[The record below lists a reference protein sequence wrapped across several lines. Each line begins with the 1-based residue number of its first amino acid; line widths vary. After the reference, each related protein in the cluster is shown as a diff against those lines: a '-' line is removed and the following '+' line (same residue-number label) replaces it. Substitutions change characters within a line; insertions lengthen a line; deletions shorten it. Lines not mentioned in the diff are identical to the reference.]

1 MADQTEAAV
10 IIVGAGPSGLA
21 TAACLHELS
30 IPYTL
35 LERQDCFA
43 PLWQKYSYDRVH
55 LHLPK
60 QFCQLPLM
68 PIPPSYPKYL
78 PRNEFVQYL
87 NDYVSR
93 FGISPRYWRSVE
105 TASYD
110 EVAGKW
116 KITAQNLG
124 SGEAEEYTP
133 RFLVVAT
140 GETCDPKI
148 PEVEG
153 LHSFTGE
160 VLHST
165 EYRNGGKFAGER
177 VLVIGSGNSGME
189 IALDLANSGAKT
201 SIVVR
206 SPVRVVDG
214 MQMHIM
220 SRGIAHAGLILL
232 KYLPLK
238 WVDWFLVM
246 MSKCAYGDLSKY
258 GIQTPKEGPF
268 ALKINYGKYPVLDV
282 GTLNKLINSREIQI
296 HILSRGMM
304 DAAVEL
310 LKYFSF
316 EWVEWITIMMSK
328 AVFGDLTKYGMQRP
342 EEGPFTVKLK
352 YGKFPVIDV
361 GTFNKIKSGEI
372 QVLPAGIRSIKGN
385 TVVLENENEHMFDV
399 IVFATGFKR
408 STKQWLKGE
417 DVDSLLNDD
426 GLAKSFPNQWKGKKG
441 LYCVGLA
448 QKGLYGAGMDAQN
461 IARDIKALL

>member
-1 MADQTEAAV
+1 MADQTEAPV
-10 IIVGAGPSGLA
+10 IVVGAGPSGLA

-78 PRNEFVQYL
+78 PRNDFVQYL

-93 FGISPRYWRSVE
+93 FSISPRYRRLVE

-116 KITAQNLG
+116 KITARNLS
-124 SGEAEEYTP
+124 SGEAEEYTS
-133 RFLVVAT
+133 RFLVVAS

-165 EYRNGGKFAGER
+165 EYRNGQKFAGKS
-177 VLVIGSGNSGME
+177 VLVVGSGNSGME

-206 SPVRVVDG
+206 SP
-214 MQMHIM
+214 
-220 SRGIAHAGLILL
+220 
-232 KYLPLK
+232 
-238 WVDWFLVM
+238 
-246 MSKCAYGDLSKY
+246 
-258 GIQTPKEGPF
+258 
-268 ALKINYGKYPVLDV
+268 
-282 GTLNKLINSREIQI
+282 I

-304 DAAVEL
+304 DAAVKL

-316 EWVEWITIMMSK
+316 EWVEWMTTMMSK

-342 EEGPFTVKLK
+342 DEGPFTVKLK
-352 YGKFPVIDV
+352 YGKFPVIDL

-385 TVVLENENEHMFDV
+385 TVVFENENEHAFDV

-417 DVDSLLNDD
+417 DVDNLLNDD
-426 GLAKSFPNQWKGKKG
+426 GFAKSFPNHWKGKKG
-441 LYCVGLA
+441 VYCVGLA

>member
-1 MADQTEAAV
+1 MDTKLAMAEYQREAAV
-10 IIVGAGPSGLA
+10 IIVGGGPSGLA

-60 QFCQLPLM
+60 HFCQLPLM
-68 PIPPSYPKYL
+68 PIPPSYSKYL
-78 PRNEFVQYL
+78 SRNEFVQYL

-93 FGISPRYWRSVE
+93 FRIRPRYRRLVE

-116 KITAQNLG
+116 TITARNLG
-124 SGEAEEYTP
+124 SGEEEEYTP

-160 VLHST
+160 TLHST
-165 EYRNGGKFAGER
+165 EYRNGEKFAGER
-177 VLVIGSGNSGME
+177 VLVVGSGNSGME

-206 SPVRVVDG
+206 SP
-214 MQMHIM
+214 MHIT
-220 SRGIAHAGLILL
+220 SRGIVHAALILL

-238 WVDWFLVM
+238 WVDWMVVM
-246 MSKCAYGDLSKY
+246 LSRCVYGDLSKV
-258 GIQTPKEGPF
+258 GIQRPKEGPF
-268 ALKINYGKYPVLDV
+268 ALK
-282 GTLNKLINSREIQI
+282 
-296 HILSRGMM
+296 
-304 DAAVEL
+304 
-310 LKYFSF
+310 
-316 EWVEWITIMMSK
+316 
-328 AVFGDLTKYGMQRP
+328 
-342 EEGPFTVKLK
+342 LK
-352 YGKFPVIDV
+352 YGKYPVIDV
-361 GTFNKIKSGEI
+361 GTLNNLINSRQI
-372 QVLPAGIRSIKGN
+372 QVLPGIRSIKGKN
-385 TVVLENENEHMFDV
+385 VLFENEKEYMLDV

-408 STKQWLKGE
+408 STKHWLKG
-417 DVDSLLNDD
+417 DDYLLSDD
-426 GLAKSFPNQWKGKKG
+426 GFPKPNFPNHWKGKNG
-441 LYCVGLA
+441 LYCAGLSRR
-448 QKGLYGAGMDAQN
+448 GLYGAAADAQN
-461 IARDIKALL
+461 IAHDIKAQLSFK

>member
-1 MADQTEAAV
+1 MAEYQREAAV
-10 IIVGAGPSGLA
+10 IIVGGGPSGLA

-60 QFCQLPLM
+60 HFCQLPLM
-68 PIPPSYPKYL
+68 PIPPSYSKYL
-78 PRNEFVQYL
+78 SRNEFVQYL

-93 FGISPRYWRSVE
+93 FRIRPRYRRLVE

-116 KITAQNLG
+116 TITARNLG
-124 SGEAEEYTP
+124 SGEEEEYTP

-160 VLHST
+160 TLHST
-165 EYRNGGKFAGER
+165 EYRNGEKFAGER
-177 VLVIGSGNSGME
+177 VLVVGSGNSGME

-206 SPVRVVDG
+206 SP
-214 MQMHIM
+214 MHIT
-220 SRGIAHAGLILL
+220 SRGIVHAALILL

-238 WVDWFLVM
+238 WVDWMVVM
-246 MSKCAYGDLSKY
+246 LSRCVYGDLSKV
-258 GIQTPKEGPF
+258 GIQRPKEGPF
-268 ALKINYGKYPVLDV
+268 ALK
-282 GTLNKLINSREIQI
+282 
-296 HILSRGMM
+296 
-304 DAAVEL
+304 
-310 LKYFSF
+310 
-316 EWVEWITIMMSK
+316 
-328 AVFGDLTKYGMQRP
+328 
-342 EEGPFTVKLK
+342 LK
-352 YGKFPVIDV
+352 YGKYPVIDV
-361 GTFNKIKSGEI
+361 GTLNNLINSRQI
-372 QVLPAGIRSIKGN
+372 QVLPGIRSIKGKN
-385 TVVLENENEHMFDV
+385 VLFENEKEYMLDV

-408 STKQWLKGE
+408 STKHWLKG
-417 DVDSLLNDD
+417 DDYLLSDD
-426 GLAKSFPNQWKGKKG
+426 GLPKPNFPNHWKGKNG
-441 LYCVGLA
+441 LYCAGLSRR
-448 QKGLYGAGMDAQN
+448 GLYGAAADAQN
-461 IARDIKALL
+461 IAHDIKAQLSFK

>member
-1 MADQTEAAV
+1 MAEYQTEAAV
-10 IIVGAGPSGLA
+10 IIVGGGPSGLA

-60 QFCQLPLM
+60 HFCQLPLM
-68 PIPPSYPKYL
+68 PIPPSYSKYL
-78 PRNEFVQYL
+78 SRNEFVQYL

-93 FGISPRYWRSVE
+93 FRIRPRYRRLVE

-116 KITAQNLG
+116 TITARNLG
-124 SGEAEEYTP
+124 SGEEEEYTP

-160 VLHST
+160 TLHST
-165 EYRNGGKFAGER
+165 EYRNGEKFAGER
-177 VLVIGSGNSGME
+177 VLVVGSGNSGME

-206 SPVRVVDG
+206 SP
-214 MQMHIM
+214 MHIT
-220 SRGIAHAGLILL
+220 SRGIVHAALILL

-238 WVDWFLVM
+238 WVDWMVVM
-246 MSKCAYGDLSKY
+246 LSRCVYGDLSKV
-258 GIQTPKEGPF
+258 GIQRPREGPF
-268 ALKINYGKYPVLDV
+268 ALKLKNGKY
-282 GTLNKLINSREIQI
+282 
-296 HILSRGMM
+296 
-304 DAAVEL
+304 
-310 LKYFSF
+310 
-316 EWVEWITIMMSK
+316 
-328 AVFGDLTKYGMQRP
+328 
-342 EEGPFTVKLK
+342 
-352 YGKFPVIDV
+352 PVIDV
-361 GTFNKIKSGEI
+361 GTLNNLLNSRQI
-372 QVLPAGIRSIKGN
+372 QVLPGIRSIKGKN
-385 TVVLENENEHMFDV
+385 VLFENEKEYMLDV

-408 STKQWLKGE
+408 STKHWLKG
-417 DVDSLLNDD
+417 DDYLLSDD
-426 GLAKSFPNQWKGKKG
+426 GLPKPNFPNHWKGKNG
-441 LYCVGLA
+441 LYCAGLSRR
-448 QKGLYGAGMDAQN
+448 GLYGAAADAQN
-461 IARDIKALL
+461 IAHDIKAQLSFK